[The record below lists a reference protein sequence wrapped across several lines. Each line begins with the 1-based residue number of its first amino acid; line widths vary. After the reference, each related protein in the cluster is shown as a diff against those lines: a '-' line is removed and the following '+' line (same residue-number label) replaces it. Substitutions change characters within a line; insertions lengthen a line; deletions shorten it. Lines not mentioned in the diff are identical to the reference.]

1 MARKHLCLGEGTM
14 IEKRIYN
21 LDWLLFSGDFFNYVD
36 AVRDNLCY
44 EIEDLG
50 ENLEGYRFYLEYDE
64 EDDSL
69 VYKAFKEVE

>member
-1 MARKHLCLGEGTM
+1 M